1 MLYFQNPLYQE
12 EVILSYEKHSV
23 PISTVLQRN
32 INNI

>member
-1 MLYFQNPLYQE
+1 MLYFKTLEYQE